1 MPDSQPLVILFDGVC
16 NLCNGFVNFL
26 IDQDK
31 NNQFK
36 FASLQ
41 SDFGENVLLENNLQ
55 TDDYQS
61 VIALENDEL
70 FTKSAAVF
78 KIIERLPNW
87 RWLRIFKVLPA
98 FLLDVVY
105 GFIARNRYRIF
116 GKRDSCRLPTPELR
130 DKFLG

>member
-1 MPDSQPLVILFDGVC
+1 MPEQQPIVILFDGVC

-41 SDFGENVLLENNLQ
+41 SDFGEKVLLENNLQ

-61 VIALENDEL
+61 VIALENGKL

-87 RWLRIFKVLPA
+87 RWMRVFKVLPL
-98 FLLDVVY
+98 FILDVFY